1 MDNTYINT
9 ALTRPT
15 VSFGRLKTKLRLKLT
30 GLDPFET
37 KTDSKINH
45 QNAPTQQWVGLS
57 PTARSAAAASA
68 QNRIYAQTYATMPQ
82 PHVHRPKPTPLL
94 RSHGSMLMM
103 MEKSP
108 VLVAVRVRPL
118 STMELSRQETIALRV
133 SSKSTL
139 SLDLPNRNQGDPTSR
154 IFSFDSCVPQ
164 HASQIDTYNV
174 TGKMLLGKVLSG
186 VNACLF
192 CYGQTGAGKTHTLIG
207 SQTDRGVLLEF
218 VKEMFTKIDR
228 ETTIKV
234 KVTMMEIYKEKL
246 RDLLDP
252 SRKPVIVGTS
262 NGVHVKNVQV
272 AEIQSLLDMVCSIYW
287 CESTIQLHPLTFFP
301 PLFFLFFCIYLFFL
315 FSFFIFV
322 SLFLCFF
329 FLFSPVFF
337 FFLFFLF
344 FLSFFSLFSLFFL
357 SFDRNEYFGKV

>member
-1 MDNTYINT
+1 NT

-30 GLDPFET
+30 GLDPLET
-37 KTDSKINH
+37 KNSSKINH

-139 SLDLPNRNQGDPTSR
+139 SLDLPNKNQGDPTSR

-218 VKEMFTKIDR
+218 VKEMFTEIDR
-228 ETTIKV
+228 ETTI

-272 AEIQSLLDMVCSIYW
+272 AEIQSLLDMVCIFIGVNLLYN
-287 CESTIQLHPLTFFP
+287 CIRLLFF
-301 PLFFLFFCIYLFFL
+301 PLFF
-315 FSFFIFV
+315 
-322 SLFLCFF
+322 
-329 FLFSPVFF
+329 
-337 FFLFFLF
+337 
-344 FLSFFSLFSLFFL
+344 
-357 SFDRNEYFGKV
+357 